1 MRRIRQVVSIT
12 LLLLLAVNC
21 TKSQEDGGSTERS
34 ASTYER
40 IVREGRIRVGYISYP
55 PSFIHNP
62 NTNQFSGIYHEV
74 LAEIGRRA
82 GLKIEYTE
90 EVAWG
95 TMIEALRTNKVDLIC
110 TGLWPN
116 IERGKHVNFTEPLY
130 YSVIRTYTRSGN
142 NSLDGNLAKLDA
154 PQSRIAAIDGE
165 MTSVIANADF
175 PKATLSSLPQTT
187 DISQV
192 LLDVATGKAEATFAE
207 PAVAEAFMASNPGK
221 IKEVS
226 GVKPVRVFP
235 NTMAVGKSDYALLLT
250 LNIALEELHN
260 NGFIEKVLARY
271 EKSPNSF
278 YRVAVPYRQ

>member
-1 MRRIRQVVSIT
+1 MRITQSLSIT
-12 LLLLLAVNC
+12 ILFLLTVSC
-21 TKSQEDGGSTERS
+21 TKNQGDGGNAERS
-34 ASTYER
+34 ASSYER
-40 IVREGRIRVGYISYP
+40 IVREGSVRVGYISYP

-74 LAEIGRRA
+74 LTEIGRRA
-82 GLKIEYTE
+82 GLKFEYTE

-116 IERGKHVNFTEPLY
+116 IERGKHVNFTQPLY
-130 YSVIRTYTRSGN
+130 YSVLKTYTRNGN
-142 NSLDGNLAKLDA
+142 NSLDGNLSPLNAA
-154 PQSRIAAIDGE
+154 QYTIAAIDGE

-175 PKATLSSLPQTT
+175 PKATLASLPQTT
-187 DISQV
+187 DVSQV

-207 PAVAEAFMASNPGK
+207 QAVAEAFMASNPGK
-221 IKEVS
+221 IKEVP

-235 NTMAVGKSDYALLLT
+235 NTMAVGKSDYELLTT

-260 NGFIEKVLARY
+260 SGFIEKVLAKY